1 MEPREIA
8 EIRERME
15 RIYESLTSR
24 DGRLVW
30 YEAEKPTPRM
40 RWVLDDS
47 WDDVC
52 WTTSDGEY
60 RNEPSKKRRKRPF
73 PLNNDTDEIKS
84 TDATAL
90 NGLLASFGI
99 TEVE

>member
-1 MEPREIA
+1 MLKTREI
-8 EIRERME
+8 IE
-15 RIYESLTSR
+15 RIYESLTRR
-24 DGRLVW
+24 DELLVW
-30 YEAEKPTPRM
+30 GDVEEPTPRM
-40 RWVLDDS
+40 RWVLDGS
-47 WDDVC
+47 WDDSYG
-52 WTTSDGEY
+52 TTSDGEY
-60 RNEPSKKRRKRPF
+60 RNEPSKRRRKRPF

>member
-1 MEPREIA
+1 MEPRKIE

-15 RIYESLTSR
+15 RIYESLISR

-40 RWVLDDS
+40 RWVLDNP
-47 WDDVC
+47 WDDVYC
-52 WTTSDGEY
+52 TTSDGEC
-60 RNEPSKKRRKRPF
+60 RNEPSKRRRERPF

-84 TDATAL
+84 ADATAL
-90 NGLLASFGI
+90 NGLLASFGFR
-99 TEVE
+99 EVE